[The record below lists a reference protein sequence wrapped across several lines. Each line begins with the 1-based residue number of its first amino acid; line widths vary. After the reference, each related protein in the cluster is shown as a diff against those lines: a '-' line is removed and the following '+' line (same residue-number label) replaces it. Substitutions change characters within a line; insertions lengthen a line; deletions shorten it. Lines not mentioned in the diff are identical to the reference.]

1 MTDAPRRPPLHPAP
15 VPLLIDTDP
24 GVDDAVAL
32 LLALASPEVR
42 LLGVTAVFGNV
53 AVETAA
59 ANARRL
65 LAVAG
70 RADVPVAAGAAR
82 PLVGPRVP
90 RDTDRHHEDGLGGR
104 AETLPPPGPADPRGA
119 VELLADTL
127 RGADRPV
134 TLAAI
139 GPLTNVA
146 LLLARHPE
154 LAERLARIVVLGG
167 QVSGQPAGQVS
178 GQPVG
183 QVSAQV
189 DGPRGRLD
197 AGPGPAAEFNLTADP
212 EAAHRVLAEE
222 SVPVTLV
229 PLELTLR
236 CAVSGGWLDE
246 LAAAGPTCA
255 TLAGLTAHRRAWV
268 CRHGGGDAVPLHDVV
283 AVLEAALPGTLRTE
297 PRPLGV
303 TLGPA
308 GQRGAVWVA
317 AEGRSRPVDVAVDLA
332 PGTDVPQ
339 LHAELLRRLR
349 ALG

>member
-297 PRPLGV
+297 PRPLAV

-308 GQRGAVWVA
+308 GQRGAVRVT

>member
-1 MTDAPRRPPLHPAP
+1 MTAAETSETARRPPAP

-53 AVETAA
+53 AVGTAA

-65 LAVAG
+65 LALAG

-82 PLVGPRVP
+82 PRHFPRVP
-90 RDTDRHHEDGLGGR
+90 RDPDRHHADGLGGR
-104 AETLPPPGPADPRGA
+104 ADTLPPPGPPDPRAA

-146 LLLARHPE
+146 RLLADHPE
-154 LAERLARIVVLGG
+154 LAGRLGRIVVLGG
-167 QVSGQPAGQVS
+167 L
-178 GQPVG
+178 
-183 QVSAQV
+183 
-189 DGPRGRLD
+189 LD
-197 AGPGPAAEFNLTADP
+197 ARSGPDAEFNLTADP
-212 EAAHRVLAEE
+212 EAAHRVLAES

-236 CAVSGGWLDE
+236 CAVPGGWLDE

-268 CRHGGGDAVPLHDVV
+268 GRHGGVDGVPLHDAV
-283 AVLEAALPGTLRTE
+283 AVLAAALPGTLRTE
-297 PRPLGV
+297 PRPLAV
-303 TLGPA
+303 ALGPA
-308 GQRGAVWVA
+308 DQRGAVRVA
-317 AEGRSRPVDVAVDLA
+317 AESGSRPVDVAVDLA
-332 PGTDVPQ
+332 PGLDVPG

-349 ALG
+349 TLR

>member
-1 MTDAPRRPPLHPAP
+1 MTAADTTDPTRRPRAP

-53 AVETAA
+53 AVGTAA
-59 ANARRL
+59 ANAGRL
-65 LAVAG
+65 LALAE

-82 PLVGPRVP
+82 PLRFPRVP
-90 RDTDRHHEDGLGGR
+90 RDPDRHHADGLGGR
-104 AETLPPPGPADPRGA
+104 ADTLPPPAPPDPRGA

-146 LLLARHPE
+146 RLLADHPE
-154 LAERLARIVVLGG
+154 LAGRLGRIVVLGG
-167 QVSGQPAGQVS
+167 
-178 GQPVG
+178 
-183 QVSAQV
+183 
-189 DGPRGRLD
+189 RL
-197 AGPGPAAEFNLTADP
+197 ATHPGPDAEFNLTADP
-212 EAAHRVLAEE
+212 EAAHRVLAEA

-236 CAVSGGWLDE
+236 CAVPGGWLDE

-255 TLAGLTAHRRAWV
+255 TLAGLAAHRRAWAR
-268 CRHGGGDAVPLHDVV
+268 RHGGADGVPLHDAV

-297 PRPLGV
+297 PRPLAV
-303 TLGPA
+303 ALSPA
-308 GQRGAVWVA
+308 GERGAVRVAVRVA
-317 AEGRSRPVDVAVDLA
+317 AGSGSRPVDVAVDLA
-332 PGTDVPQ
+332 PGLGVPG

-349 ALG
+349 TLR